1 MGFFGRKKDKE
12 KEKEKK
18 GGLFGWMKRKQAD
31 EPEREEQIVEPEPE
45 TDTDDV
51 AAQMLAER
59 EAARQAETE
68 QWREAAEA
76 EIAAD
81 QAEAAA
87 LAAKA
92 AQDELL
98 TEEEDSEA
106 ENEEDED
113 DEEPIAVTFQ
123 PEEAESEA
131 EEAEPE
137 TVKVEPEAVAE
148 PETVESEPET
158 VAEPETVESELEEVA
173 ESETVESEL
182 EEVAEPETVES
193 ELEEVA
199 EPETVEPEP
208 EAVAEL
214 ETVEPEPEAVAEP
227 ETVETE
233 PEEIAEPET
242 VETEPEE
249 VAEPETE
256 EVEPE
261 EVAEPETVETEP
273 EEIAEPET
281 VETEPEE
288 VAEPETEEV
297 EPEEVAE
304 PETVEPEPEE
314 VAEPE
319 TVETEPEEPQEP
331 EKKKKKGFFEK
342 IRDGLR
348 KTKDS
353 VIAKMQL
360 VLNAFTKIDEDLFD
374 QLEETMIM
382 GDMGAE
388 TSIEICDQLRKRV
401 KERGITDPKQIMGL
415 IQEIIGEMLGED
427 QTLQLQ
433 TKPSVIMV
441 IGVNGAGKTT
451 TIGKLCHQLKE
462 DGKKVIVAAADTFR
476 AAAIDQLEVWTDRAG
491 VELVKHAEG
500 SDPAAVVYD
509 AIEAAKARNCDV
521 LICDTAGRLH
531 NKKNLMQELAKI
543 NRIIE
548 NKAAGCD
555 KEILLVLDATTG
567 QNAVNQARLFKE
579 VADITGI
586 VLTKLDGTAKGG
598 IIVSIKNELEIPVKL
613 IGVGEKIDDLQPF
626 HARDFVNALFE
637 TEERK

>member
-45 TDTDDV
+45 TDTDDI

-68 QWREAAEA
+68 QWREEAEA

-106 ENEEDED
+106 DAEDEEDED

-131 EEAEPE
+131 EEVEPE

-148 PETVESEPET
+148 PETVEPEPE
-158 VAEPETVESELEEVA
+158 AVA

-182 EEVAEPETVES
+182 EEVAEPETVE
-193 ELEEVA
+193 
-199 EPETVEPEP
+199 T
-208 EAVAEL
+208 
-214 ETVEPEPEAVAEP
+214 EPEAVAEP

-242 VETEPEE
+242 VES
-249 VAEPETE
+249 
-256 EVEPE
+256 
-261 EVAEPETVETEP
+261 EP
-273 EEIAEPET
+273 EEI
-281 VETEPEE
+281 
-288 VAEPETEEV
+288 
-297 EPEEVAE
+297 AE

-314 VAEPE
+314 VAES
-319 TVETEPEEPQEP
+319 ETEESESEELDETEAEASEPEGPQEP